1 MPSHLDA
8 DTLAAYIDGRL
19 ALDELRGADKHID
32 GCASCRVELS
42 ALAAVSTQPRGP
54 DVDVP
59 EGKLGRY
66 DILREIGRGSMGIV
80 LRAYDPELARPVALK
95 LLRGVDAELLRREA
109 RALAKLRHANVVSV
123 YDVVV
128 EGGALYLAME
138 LVDGDTLRAYC
149 KGRPAREVIA
159 ACVAA
164 GRGLAAAHDAGII
177 HRDFKPENV
186 LCTAAGEARVSDFGL
201 ARTTE
206 EDGDGTL
213 CGTPAYM
220 APEVLERDAA
230 TTASDQYSFC
240 VSVYELLE
248 GVRPVGDSTP
258 SRMPPWVWRVLRR
271 GLARDPKD
279 RFPSMHALVEALAAD
294 PAIRRRKIAWLG
306 AGAMAAIA
314 TGAALVQVVHRP
326 ESASCPIE
334 TPHAN
339 IAAIAKVSDADI
351 AGHIGAALEDYASRW
366 ASARQQACN
375 SHDAIAASCLDR
387 GRRELGELVK
397 ILETADASTIA
408 RAQEAISRL
417 RDPAGC
423 TTAADVL
430 PSSVADTAI
439 GEHARVV
446 LDRATTLQY
455 IGKSDEAAR
464 LVAPLVTQLSS
475 QPRLLA
481 EALLIQARID
491 NEHARP
497 EQAETRLYDALHA
510 AERGRDDATVAAIWV
525 EIVMATGA
533 QSHRFDLALAN
544 ARAADAAIARIVAG
558 NDLQVRYD
566 YTLGT
571 MLLGHGKLDDARARL
586 EKGITDCG
594 DEPRRQVQ
602 VGLFEMA
609 LCDVERQAN
618 KVALAK
624 QHCERGITLLEKT
637 LGRDH
642 LRIGIS
648 LSIVGALAFGQ
659 HDLAGAQ
666 AAWERAVMIFEK
678 QKTFDHVAY
687 ALVHANLGSVYSSS
701 GDVKRAKERFER
713 SLALFEQYHPDH
725 PQKQFALQGLAGIAL
740 RIGDY
745 DNAVIYYRRVRD
757 AMAKTYAPEHQSL
770 LIADFN
776 LALALAK
783 HHADEAQKLVEEV
796 AKRALTPGK
805 ESWMIAARAFD
816 EAAAIAES
824 RNDREGSI
832 ALREKALTA
841 LDHADV
847 PAERAI
853 ILRNIV
859 MTLNRMKQFARALP
873 RAEQS
878 VQLITKAPDDPYE
891 VGMARFQLAVALD
904 GAHRDAARAVS
915 MAKLAA
921 EDLAKAQAGDQLQY
935 YRAAADRFITDHR

>member
-1 MPSHLDA
+1 MDPHLDA

-19 ALDELRGADKHID
+19 AHEELRGADRHID
-32 GCASCRVELS
+32 TCASCRVELS
-42 ALAAVSTQPRGP
+42 TLAVVSTLPIGP
-54 DVDVP
+54 DIEAP
-59 EGKLGRY
+59 HGKLGRY
-66 DILREIGRGSMGIV
+66 HILRELGRGSMGIV

-95 LLRGVDAELLRREA
+95 LLRGVDADLLRREA

-128 EGGALYLAME
+128 EGGTLYLAME

-149 KGRPAREVIA
+149 KGRPLRDIIA

-186 LCTAAGEARVSDFGL
+186 LCPASGEARVSDFGL
-201 ARTTE
+201 ARTTD

-230 TTASDQYSFC
+230 TEASDQYSFC

-248 GVRPVGDSTP
+248 GVRPVGDAVP
-258 SRMPPWVWRVLRR
+258 SRMPPWIWRVLRK
-271 GLARDPKD
+271 GLAREPVE
-279 RFPSMHALVEALAAD
+279 RYPSMHALVDALAND
-294 PAIRRRKIAWLG
+294 PAIRRRKAIWLAGG
-306 AGAMAAIA
+306 ALAAVA
-314 TGAALVQVVHRP
+314 TGAMLVQLVPRRA
-326 ESASCPIE
+326 ESCPVDV
-334 TPHAN
+334 PHAN
-339 IAAIAKVSDADI
+339 VAAIAKVSDADI
-351 AGHIGAALEDYASRW
+351 AAHVSAALDDYAARW
-366 ASARQQACN
+366 TIARQQAC
-375 SHDAIAASCLDR
+375 STHDAVAASCLDR
-387 GRRELGELVK
+387 GRRELGELIR
-397 ILETADASTIA
+397 ILDTADAATVS
-408 RAQEAISRL
+408 RAQEAVSRL

-423 TTAADVL
+423 AAVTVVAPL
-430 PSSVADTAI
+430 SVTETAI

-446 LDRATTLQY
+446 LDRAATLQY
-455 IGKSDEAAR
+455 VGKSDEATR
-464 LVAPLVTQLSS
+464 LVTPLVGALES
-475 QPRLLA
+475 QPRLRA

-497 EQAETRLYDALHA
+497 EQAEERLYDALAA
-510 AERGRDDATVAAIWV
+510 AERGHDDATVAAIWV

-544 ARAADAAIARIVAG
+544 ARAADAAIGRIVAG
-558 NDLQVRYD
+558 TDLQIRYD

-571 MLLGHGKLDDARARL
+571 MLLAHGKLDAARDRL
-586 EKGITDCG
+586 GQGVRECG

-602 VGLFEMA
+602 LGLFEMA

-618 KVALAK
+618 KVAVAK
-624 QHCERGITLLEKT
+624 QHCERGIMLLEKT

-642 LRIGIS
+642 LRVGIS

-659 HDLAGAQ
+659 HDLAGAKT
-666 AAWERAVMIFEK
+666 AWERAVTIFEK
-678 QKTFDHVAY
+678 QKTSDHIAY
-687 ALVHANLGSVYSSS
+687 ALVFANLGSVYASN
-701 GDVKRAKERFER
+701 GDVKGARERFER

-740 RIGDY
+740 RTGDY

-783 HHADEAQKLVEEV
+783 HHADEAQKLVEDV
-796 AKRALTPGK
+796 AARALTPGK
-805 ESWMIAARAFD
+805 ESWMIAGRAFD

-832 ALREKALTA
+832 ALREKALSA
-841 LDHADV
+841 LDHSDV
-847 PAERAI
+847 PSERAI
-853 ILRNIV
+853 ILRNIAE
-859 MTLNRMKQFARALP
+859 TLNRMKQYARALP

-878 VQLITKAPDDPYE
+878 VELITKAPDDPYE

-904 GAHRDAARAVS
+904 GVHREPARALAT
-915 MAKLAA
+915 AKQAI
-921 EDLAKAQAGDQLQY
+921 EDLAKAQAGDQLHF
-935 YRAAADRFITDHR
+935 YRDAAARFVEDRNR